1 MLRWTKRRPRR
12 KRPTERQRKELPRR
26 KPPPTNSRRTT
37 RPPPKRKPR
46 EPLRPKLPPLKLLL
60 RLPPSERLHQPH
72 RRKTTRS
79 RRCHG
84 AKTPHHRLS
93 KKSQDPNSPRI
104 RSRSIRSSCRR
115 CPTARKQRR
124 RRIISIRSS
133 SCWYGGYA

>member
-46 EPLRPKLPPLKLLL
+46 EPLRPKLLLL

-93 KKSQDPNSPRI
+93 KKSH
-104 RSRSIRSSCRR
+104 
-115 CPTARKQRR
+115 RKV
-124 RRIISIRSS
+124 SKKL
-133 SCWYGGYA
+133 